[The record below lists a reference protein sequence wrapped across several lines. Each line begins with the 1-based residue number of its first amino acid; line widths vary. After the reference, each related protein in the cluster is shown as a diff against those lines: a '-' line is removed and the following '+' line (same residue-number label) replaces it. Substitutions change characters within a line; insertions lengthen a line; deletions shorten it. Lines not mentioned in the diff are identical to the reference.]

1 MVSIWEISPQ
11 SRPPTIDTFLARML
25 FLLVLEA
32 ALLQAESASKIIKDS
47 IVSSVISP
55 WNRHSDN

>member
-11 SRPPTIDTFLARML
+11 NSPPTIDTFLATML